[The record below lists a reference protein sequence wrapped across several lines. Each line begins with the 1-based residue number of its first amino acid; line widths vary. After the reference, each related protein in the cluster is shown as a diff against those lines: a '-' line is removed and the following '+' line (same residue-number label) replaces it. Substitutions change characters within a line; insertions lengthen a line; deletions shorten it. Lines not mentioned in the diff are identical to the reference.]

1 MLGWAYCPP
10 PPAQVR
16 MAPLLRNGGDGIA
29 IAPFVTDIPQIGD
42 PAFLEHA
49 PHPFGRRVSF
59 LAEGV
64 KRDSE
69 ESHLLKAL
77 SSGGG
82 CTLKRKVR
90 RPC

>member
-1 MLGWAYCPP
+1 MGE
-10 PPAQVR
+10 VR
-16 MAPLLRNGGDGIA
+16 EPVGDEA
-29 IAPFVTDIPQIGD
+29 
-42 PAFLEHA
+42 
-49 PHPFGRRVSF
+49 FGRRVSF

>member
-1 MLGWAYCPP
+1 MGLLGEDS
-10 PPAQVR
+10 R
-16 MAPLLRNGGDGIA
+16 LLAAEREAENEAGG
-29 IAPFVTDIPQIGD
+29 T
-42 PAFLEHA
+42 
-49 PHPFGRRVSF
+49 FGRRVSF